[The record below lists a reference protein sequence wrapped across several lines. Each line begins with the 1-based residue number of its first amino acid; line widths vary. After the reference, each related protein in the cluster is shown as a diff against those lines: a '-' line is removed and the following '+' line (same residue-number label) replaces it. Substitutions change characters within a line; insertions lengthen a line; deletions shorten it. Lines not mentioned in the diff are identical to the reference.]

1 MGLLQ
6 NIIKS
11 YKEKHA
17 KEKEYQEDIDIQKKV
32 EAKSKDANERELERY
47 YEEERKKEIV
57 RQLQAFRKKKS
68 SEMWHTNHFTK
79 KLSGRKFG
87 KKSGLGGCMFLK

>member
-17 KEKEYQEDIDIQKKV
+17 KEKEYQDEVDIQRKV
-32 EAKSKDANERELERY
+32 IEKSKDANERELERY
-47 YEEERKKEIV
+47 YEEERKKEII
-57 RQLQAFRKKKS
+57 RQLQAFRKKRS
-68 SEMWHTNHFTK
+68 SEMWTTNHFTK
-79 KLSGRKFG
+79 KLSGRKSR
-87 KKSGLGGCMFLK
+87 KVGLGGCMFLK